1 MNCSV
6 RFVLV
11 NTSHPGNIGAVA
23 RAMKNMSLSELYLVE
38 PKYFPHADAT
48 ARASGADDLLEKAT
62 LCKTLEEALKGC
74 ELVLGSSA
82 RSRRLS
88 WPTLTPRESMATISA
103 VSPGA
108 AVAIVFGRENSGL
121 TNDEIAKC
129 NYLVSIPSNPDYS
142 SLNIAAAV
150 QIFAYELQLKRI
162 ENKVSKDTEVDK
174 DLKKIHLITSD
185 ELEGMIGH
193 FERVMEETGFIE
205 PGNPRTVIRRLR
217 RLFARSKLDVDEL
230 NILRGLLSTVQ
241 HKLRGLSADP

>member
-38 PKYFPHADAT
+38 PKCFPHADAT

-62 LCKTLEEALKGC
+62 LCQTLEEALKGC
-74 ELVLGSSA
+74 ELVFGSSA

-88 WPTLTPRESMATISA
+88 WPTLTPRESIATIAGAS
-103 VSPGA
+103 SGA

-129 NYLVSIPSNPDYS
+129 NYLVTIPSNPDYT

-150 QIFAYELQLKRI
+150 QIFAYELQLKMI
-162 ENKVSKDTEVDK
+162 ENKASKEPKTDK
-174 DLKKIHLITSD
+174 DLKKVRLITSD
-185 ELEGMIGH
+185 ELEGMVGH
-193 FERVMEETGFIE
+193 FERVMEDTGFIE
-205 PGNPRTVIRRLR
+205 PSNPKTVMRRLR
-217 RLFARSKLDVDEL
+217 RLFVRSKLDVDEL

-241 HKLRGLSADP
+241 HKLKII